1 MPETLGDRL
10 PAALKRIGHFL
21 GSDQVQKVKGEFVA
35 DVMAIFAAVTDQVAE
50 IERLELENRELR
62 EALEISL
69 AVMQANI
76 AYATRKD
83 EPALKL
89 GIEAARAAIAK
100 AKQETDQ

>member
-10 PAALKRIGHFL
+10 PAALKRIEHFL
-21 GSDQVQKVKGEFVA
+21 GSDQALRINREWIA
-35 DVMAIFAAVTDQVAE
+35 DIMAIHAAVTTQE
-50 IERLELENRELR
+50 TTIERLEQENRELR

-69 AVMQANI
+69 AAMQANI